1 MFKPS
6 TYLASFKIRRD
17 TSPKSEDTY
26 DCWLMNDSSVRIIYT
41 TDNTTIGGILAEYP
55 IQDPMFGPAIAQSNW
70 KQELRELVY
79 YYMRAEIIS
88 WEENGIISTD
98 FPTLE
103 DWYKNEL
110 PAFLE
115 KRKG

>member
-1 MFKPS
+1 MSKLNI
-6 TYLASFKIRRD
+6 LADFKIIRY
-17 TSPKSEDTY
+17 TSPKSKDSFQ
-26 DCWLMNDSSVRIIYT
+26 CWLMRDDSVRIIYT
-41 TDNTTIGGILAEYP
+41 TDYVGGILAEYP
-55 IQDPMFGPAIAQSNW
+55 IGADW

-88 WEENGIISTD
+88 WEENGVISTD

-103 DWYKNEL
+103 EWYKNEL

-115 KRKG
+115 KREQERKQCL